1 MKEILECI
9 LKNLV
14 ENVEAVSISQEEKDN
29 QTVFEV
35 KVASEDM
42 GKVIGKEGKN
52 AKAIRNIIRAI
63 GAKENKKVTV
73 EFID

>member
-42 GKVIGKEGKN
+42 GKVIGKEEKN

-73 EFID
+73 EFKD